1 MAGKFPYVRKE
12 TIKRKNPHMIH
23 KSENK
28 QKPTNT
34 NLRYKK
40 ITAYPILI
48 KCLQIQFLLN
58 TLLMLQKGKE
68 LQY

>member
-1 MAGKFPYVRKE
+1 
-12 TIKRKNPHMIH
+12 MIH

-58 TLLMLQKGKE
+58 TLLMLQKGNK

>member
-1 MAGKFPYVRKE
+1 MQEK
-12 TIKRKNPHMIH
+12 
-23 KSENK
+23 K
-28 QKPTNT
+28 QLREKPTHDPQIRKQQKSINT

-68 LQY
+68 YQY